1 MWQTL
6 HLPNIIFPISLHT
19 FCIPQTD
26 LTVSGNLNFALH
38 NENQPSNYDHSVL
51 EIFKDSSPPTHPQ
64 PHKHTHYLWYYLNGT
79 ASSSSPW
86 FSLIKCKEKEV
97 SGVEERLITDWDS
110 QNKQQDLNIF
120 FQLCI
125 KNHTDSFGNVSL
137 PVWYWIQHQMRNNL
151 IYKGPRTW

>member
-19 FCIPQTD
+19 FCIPQTN

-97 SGVEERLITDWDS
+97 SGVEEPLITDWDS
-110 QNKQQDLNIF
+110 QNKQQDLNTF

-125 KNHTDSFGNVSL
+125 KNHRLFWECQLASL
-137 PVWYWIQHQMRNNL
+137 ILYPASNEE
-151 IYKGPRTW
+151 